1 MVVTPNGNF
10 RMGWDLTMMVGLAF
24 VALFTPFQMSFLQ
37 DEHDLAYPERW
48 PFFFALDRLIDFLF
62 LADIAVNFRSGWY
75 SESGAMVFEA
85 HTAAKTYIGGW
96 FALDFLSLVPW
107 ETLTFFVELESSSAL
122 RLPKLLKLV
131 RLFKIMKLV
140 RASRVVYRLEQNLGI
155 KNGIVRLTK
164 FTLGTVVIAHWLACT
179 LQFISTLDFVEDEAL
194 ECQMAMEGDPLTTNK
209 WRYNLYC
216 GCTCDKSMLY
226 VAALYWSVMTITT
239 IGYGDVT
246 PVNLGEMAFMVI
258 GMMLGAALFSFVV
271 GTCCSLI
278 EGLDKV
284 RRSETKPEA
293 HFKIVSLR
301 PPCCLMSEIL

>member
-1 MVVTPNGNF
+1 MTTRVMVVTPNGNF
-10 RMGWDLTMMVGLAF
+10 RMGWDLTMMAGLAF

-37 DEHDLAYPERW
+37 EEHDLVYPERW
-48 PFFFALDRLIDFLF
+48 PYFFALDRLIDLMFLC
-62 LADIAVNFRSGWY
+62 DILVNFRSGWF
-75 SESGAMVFEA
+75 SETGAVVFDGW
-85 HTAAKTYIGGW
+85 TAARAYLRGW

-107 ETLTFFVELESSSAL
+107 ETLALFVKLDSSSAL

-140 RASRVVYRLEQNLGI
+140 RASRVANRLEQNLGI
-155 KNGIVRLTK
+155 KNGILRLTK
-164 FTLGTVVIAHWLACT
+164 FTVGTVIIAHWLACT
-179 LQFISTLDFVEDEAL
+179 LMFISTLDTVDNDTEECYMAL
-194 ECQMAMEGDPLTTNK
+194 DGDPLAKPK

-216 GCTCDKSMLY
+216 GCECDTGMLY

-246 PVNLGEMAFMVI
+246 PVNLGEMMFMLV
-258 GMMLGAALFSFVV
+258 GMVLGAAIFSFVV

-284 RRSETKPEA
+284 CHSHKYSFLIDEY
-293 HFKIVSLR
+293 
-301 PPCCLMSEIL
+301 